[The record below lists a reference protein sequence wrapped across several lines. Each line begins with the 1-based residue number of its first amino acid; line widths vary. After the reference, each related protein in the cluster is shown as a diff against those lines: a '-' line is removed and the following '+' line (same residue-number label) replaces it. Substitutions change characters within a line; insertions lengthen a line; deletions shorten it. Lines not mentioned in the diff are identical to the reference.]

1 MKPLLS
7 KLPMLPNFS
16 ARQVSPFVTEKRK
29 ALVKAPESRPKKGRE
44 VREGSSGIL
53 AKKDNGMRR
62 RGATLRE
69 PQELRGRH
77 YVKLRLRCK
86 KGPKV
91 DRNLRKQA
99 RSSQDFAKSS
109 IVFCMNDEDVESYFE
124 ITSHP
129 VSHNQPEVA
138 ALGRLQ
144 LRRRSTVQERFR
156 TQSIRLH

>member
-86 KGPKV
+86 KG
-91 DRNLRKQA
+91 RKWA
-99 RSSQDFAKSS
+99 KRCVNRASQDFAKSS
-109 IVFCMNDEDVESYFE
+109 IVFCKNDEDAESYFE

-129 VSHNQPEVA
+129 VSRNQPEVA

-144 LRRRSTVQERFR
+144 LRRRSTVQ
-156 TQSIRLH
+156 